1 MTTEFRIR
9 EFPVTTFQ
17 GGKFRVA
24 FTAVL
29 ALGLIVLCQ
38 YSVAAQKTTAPF
50 GFHSGQ
56 SMYIVAFHCS
66 RQQVLVDAAQ
76 GTMTQAESVN
86 LELGMEREVRK
97 RIEQWGYFKVAEKPS
112 DADFVFLV
120 SVDDAAIEGLAI
132 SFDAYRGHFKG
143 KFDLDALRDAAYARY
158 LAGPLKLASPG
169 RLTDRLIKDFRA
181 KVDQSPAH
189 K

>member
-1 MTTEFRIR
+1 MHR
-9 EFPVTTFQ
+9 
-17 GGKFRVA
+17 KFCSG
-24 FTAVL
+24 TAAAL
-29 ALGLIVLCQ
+29 ALVFIALSHTPGDGQ
-38 YSVAAQKTTAPF
+38 TAAAPF
-50 GFHSGQ
+50 TFHSGQ
-56 SMYIVAFHCS
+56 SMYIVAFHCF

-76 GTMTQAESVN
+76 GTMTQADSVN

-132 SFDAYRGHFKG
+132 SFEGYRGHFKS
-143 KFDLDALRDAAYARY
+143 KFDLDALRDVAYARY
-158 LAGPLKLASPG
+158 LAGPLKLASSG

-181 KVDQSPAH
+181 KIEQGPAPTH